1 MSEIN
6 GILVID
12 KPAGKTSHDMVNFV
26 RRVTGIRKVG
36 HTGTLDPEATGVL
49 PILIG
54 KATKLSEVLI
64 CDDKEYETSFI
75 YGKRTD
81 TQDATGNI
89 LSIDDD
95 EFDEHDITLSINKF
109 IGEIDQMPPMYSAI
123 KKDGK
128 KLYELARRGIM
139 VEREYRRVKI
149 HDIDI
154 IDIDTDN
161 KRVKMNVSC
170 SKGTYI
176 RTLCADIGDEIGTGA
191 YMETLRRT
199 KSGCFTIQYSYT
211 PEEIEQIAKADCLK
225 DYILPMEDVFKDL
238 DKVVLDDFL
247 TAKYKNGIKIRRKGL
262 IIDSYYLV
270 YGPDNELLGISK
282 YNGEELVMWKSL
294 WS

>member
-1 MSEIN
+1 MEKQKKLNVGMVGFGSM
-6 GILVID
+6 
-12 KPAGKTSHDMVNFV
+12 GKTHAFAIHNLPYYY
-26 RRVTGIRKVG
+26 
-36 HTGTLDPEATGVL
+36 GTLPFTARIAGLCT
-49 PILIG
+49 
-54 KATKLSEVLI
+54 
-64 CDDKEYETSFI
+64 TSYNRSVALCEQ
-75 YGKRTD
+75 YGFGSAAR
-81 TQDATGNI
+81 N
-89 LSIDDD
+89 
-95 EFDEHDITLSINKF
+95 FDELI
-109 IGEIDQMPPMYSAI
+109 
-123 KKDGK
+123 
-128 KLYELARRGIM
+128 ARD
-139 VEREYRRVKI
+139 
-149 HDIDI
+149 DIDI

-225 DYILPMEDVFKDL
+225 DYILPMDDVFSDL
-238 DKVVLDDFL
+238 DKVILDDFL

-262 IIDSYYLV
+262 VDDSYYLV
-270 YGPDNELLGISK
+270 YGTNNELLGISK